1 MKRLMMQW
9 IIAAALMQVCLAAK
23 LDFDDRAQLQRTFDQ
38 WNEPVAPFHIAGN
51 IYFVGMRNISSFL
64 ISGDTEHVL
73 IDTGFSNS
81 VPLIV
86 SNIVRLGFSPKD
98 IKYILSSHAHADHV
112 AGHAAMKRLTGAKVV
127 VSKADA
133 ELLRSGGKSDFLF
146 GKSELMHFEAV
157 EPDIIV
163 RDGERI
169 QLPSIDL
176 TAHLTPG
183 HTPGCT
189 TWTMPMIE
197 KGNRLNVVFFGS
209 TSINPGTRLIQ
220 NEEYPKIADDI
231 RASYRKLRGLPCDI
245 FLAPHPEQFGMRD
258 KLAEVG
264 RTENPFIDPR
274 GYTEYLQ
281 NAEEAFTKEWERQ
294 KAAMK

>member
-1 MKRLMMQW
+1 M
-9 IIAAALMQVCLAAK
+9 AAA
-23 LDFDDRAQLQRTFDQ
+23 LDFDDPVQLQRTFDV
-38 WNEPVAPFHIAGN
+38 WNEPVPPFRIAKN
-51 IYFVGMRNISSFL
+51 LYFVGMRNISSFL
-64 ISGDTEHVL
+64 ITGDTEHVL

-112 AGHAAMKRLTGAKVV
+112 AGHAQMKRITGAKVV
-127 VSKADA
+127 VSEADA
-133 ELLRSGGKSDFLF
+133 VLLRSGGKSDFLF
-146 GKSELMHFEAV
+146 AKSELMHFEAV

-163 RDGERI
+163 QDGQRI

-189 TWTMPMIE
+189 TWTMFVTE
-197 KGNRLNVVFFGS
+197 KGQRLNVVFFGS
-209 TSINPGTRLIQ
+209 TSINPGTKLIG
-220 NEEYPKIADDI
+220 NEAYQRIAEDI
-231 RASYRKLRGLPCDI
+231 RATYRKLRGLPCDI

-258 KLAEVG
+258 KLTELG
-264 RTENPFIDPR
+264 GTENPFIDPK
-274 GYTEYLQ
+274 GYTDYLQ
-281 NAEEAFTKEWERQ
+281 KAEEGFTKEWQRQ
-294 KAAMK
+294 KDAKK